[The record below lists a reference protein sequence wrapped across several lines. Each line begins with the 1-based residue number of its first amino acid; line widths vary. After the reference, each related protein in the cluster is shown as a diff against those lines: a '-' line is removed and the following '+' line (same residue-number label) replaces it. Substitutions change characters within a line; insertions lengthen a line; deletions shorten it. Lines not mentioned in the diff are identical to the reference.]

1 MEKAAGAGKQA
12 GVRWEAALGC
22 LAALAGGVLCPAAHA
37 HDAAQDGPEVRV
49 AQARVEPPL
58 RVQLQTSALPRFD
71 AQDGGFQAAR
81 VDLSVTPLNANGS
94 GLGAVLGLASPS
106 AAPQPLGLQARAAVD
121 LGVRWTQR
129 LQSQRQIDV
138 TAWRRLT
145 GPDDA
150 YSLIQMRQPVYGARV
165 EMNLAPASKSGFALD
180 RGFIGMQLEG
190 GARITVKRK
199 DGRPMVYYRTSF

>member
-1 MEKAAGAGKQA
+1 MEKAAGSGKA

-22 LAALAGGVLCPAAHA
+22 LSALVGAVLCPAVHA
-37 HDAAQDGPEVRV
+37 QDAASGSAEVLV
-49 AQARVEPPL
+49 AQARVEPPV
-58 RVQLQTSALPRFD
+58 RVQVQTSALPRFD
-71 AQDGGFQAAR
+71 AQDGGFQAPR
-81 VDLSVTPLNANGS
+81 VDVSVTPLSAGGS
-94 GLGAVLGLASPS
+94 GLGAVLGLASPT
-106 AAPQPLGLQARAAVD
+106 AGTQPLGLQARAAVD

-138 TAWRRLT
+138 TAWRRLN

-165 EMNLAPASKSGFALD
+165 EMNLAASKGPLALD

-190 GARITVKRK
+190 GARITIKRK
-199 DGRPMVYYRTSF
+199 DGRPMVYYRTTF